1 MISAPPPSRNSP
13 CPCGSGKRYKL
24 CCGALAE
31 KPAAAN
37 PAGRESSA
45 ESLLAEAASRHQA
58 GRLEEA
64 QALYREVARMDP
76 GNAFATHYLGVLAM
90 QRGDLALAAE
100 LMERALAMRRDVAD
114 FHTNLGLCHRRR
126 GEIGLAV
133 ECHRRAAALAP
144 RDPAVRSNLA
154 VALQEDGRI
163 AEALAEFGRAL
174 ELDPGNAEAHYNRG
188 LALLVGGDYA
198 RGWEEYEWRLRCR
211 EFAERNLVVPGLAPW
226 RGEPLAGRTLL
237 VRVEQGHGDTLQ
249 FLRFLPAL
257 ADRAAKV
264 VMEAADELAELAR
277 TVDSRIAIVDPGAWP
292 TAIDRYVNLMSVPRW
307 LGVTLDALPNPPPY
321 LAADAGKVGQWRERL
336 AGAPGRAVGLVWAGN
351 PRHHNDRNRSC
362 PLPALAPLLDV
373 GGHRWFSLQLGPRAQ
388 ELAELG
394 DARLVDLG
402 PELKSYADTAA
413 VVSALDLLVCVDTS
427 VAHLAGALA
436 RPAWVLLPHAP
447 DWRWLLGRK
456 DSPWYP
462 SLRLFRQTG
471 AGDWPAV
478 VAEVRDALRALPR
491 A

>member
-24 CCGALAE
+24 CCGALADA
-31 KPAAAN
+31 PAAAR
-37 PAGRESSA
+37 PAGGERPA
-45 ESLLAEAASRHQA
+45 DALLAEAAGHHQA

-64 QALYREVARMDP
+64 RALYREVAGIDP

-90 QRGDLALAAE
+90 QRGDLAQAVE
-100 LMERALAMRRDVAD
+100 LMERALGMRQDVAD
-114 FHTNLGLCHRRR
+114 FHANLGLCHRRR

-133 ECHRRAAALAP
+133 QCHRRAAALAP

-163 AEALAEFGRAL
+163 DEAIAEFGHAL
-174 ELDPGNAEAHYNRG
+174 ALDPGNAEAHYNRG
-188 LALLVGGDYA
+188 LALLASGDYA

-211 EFAERNLVVPGLAPW
+211 EFADRNLVVPGLVPW
-226 RGEPLAGRTLL
+226 RGEPLAGRTLF
-237 VRVEQGHGDTLQ
+237 VRVEQGHGDTFQ

-264 VMEAADELAELAR
+264 VMEAAGELAELAR
-277 TVDSRIAIVDPGAWP
+277 TVDPRIAIVEPGAIP
-292 TAIDRYVNLMSVPRW
+292 PALDCYVNLLSVPRW
-307 LGVTLDALPNPPPY
+307 LGVVLDALPNPPPY
-321 LAADAGKVGQWRERL
+321 LAADEGKVRQWRERL

-362 PLPALAPLLDV
+362 PLQALAPLLEV
-373 GGHRWFSLQLGPRAQ
+373 EGQRWFSLQLGPRAR

-402 PELKSYADTAA
+402 PHLKSYADTAA

-436 RPAWVLLPHAP
+436 RPAWVLLPHAS

-462 SLRLFRQTG
+462 SLRLFRQPG
-471 AGDWPAV
+471 AGDWQAV
-478 VAEVRDALRALPR
+478 VAEVREALRALPR